1 MPGTPQKN
9 KRSAGVSISP
19 VKITEDKEPTHNDA
33 KVVSSNKT
41 KKKKYA
47 FAPINN
53 LKGKN
58 SKIPSTGVLKSISVS
73 QVRNT
78 SRPKE
83 VSKTISKNTK
93 SLPNSQVKLKHE
105 LSNMSKYHD
114 FTRDD
119 DGPMEEVIWK
129 YSPLQRDM
137 SDKTT
142 SAAEFSDE
150 YEDVQDPSSTPIVP
164 NRLKTVLNFTN
175 IHVPNANEGPF
186 AQENEDEQVR
196 PKPQNISSRGS
207 FRNIDDI
214 LDDIEGDLNIKP
226 NITKF
231 SDLPSSPTKAPNDV
245 EQPEVVAEIADN
257 INTTGDSNDGDDS
270 LIDIL
275 TQKYVEKH
283 KDITENQA
291 TVQNKKDQNNENHA
305 FQEENKFNEFHDENE
320 KNEANKE
327 NVAGEVNS
335 NNAFDENQEG
345 EGYQGSQEKEAEEEI
360 LSDEFSDD
368 SLMELLNETQTQAE
382 SNSIK
387 QEIKKVEV
395 IVSHDLKVDSDTN
408 LSTYIHRANSGAPRD
423 GVVRLVIISIRTV
436 ELPKIGTQKI
446 LECIDGKGDQTSVVV
461 RHPWVYLEFEAGDVI
476 HIIEGKNIENKRLL
490 SDDKNPKTQLANDNL
505 LVLNP
510 DVLFSATSVGS
521 SVGCLRRAVLQMKFQ
536 DPRGEPSL
544 VMTLGNIVHELLQ
557 DSIKFKL
564 SHSKILM
571 ENIVKKLDSLLE
583 TYAFSIMISN
593 EEVQTVRDLIMK
605 EHAEN
610 ILYFVNKF
618 VSKSNYGCYTSVSG
632 TRRTQPISISNVI
645 DIEENIWSPIYGL
658 KGFLDATVE
667 ANVENG
673 QKFIV
678 PLEVKTGKS
687 RSVSYEVQGLIYT
700 LLLNDRYEIP
710 IEFFLLY
717 FTRDD
722 NMTKFPSI
730 LHSIKHILMSR
741 NRMSMSFKH
750 QLQEVSEQART
761 KFELPPLLRDSSCD
775 SCFMKESCMV
785 FNKLLENG
793 TSEESGLIEGE
804 FDTITDHLVPNLPIY
819 KEFFTKYN
827 DLITKEESSITC
839 INKELFLLDG
849 LTRESRSGR
858 CLSNLIV
865 SEMTEDKEKEG
876 TYLYCFLRRNKGSN
890 TQSMLYSQITV
901 NDFVIISD
909 EEGHFCLCQGR
920 VQFIN
925 PDKVGISVK
934 RKLLNNRLLD
944 REKGIT
950 TIQSVVDSEC
960 DQSNLIATQN
970 LVTYRIDKNDIQQS
984 LSLARFNLLSL
995 FLPAVP
1001 PGLDI
1006 TDDRSKLTRK
1016 TKRSDGGNETLRS
1029 LLVDNKAPKFR
1040 DTNDDPVIPYKLP
1053 EDIALN
1059 VNQKQA
1065 IDKVMRAEDYALI
1078 LGMPGTGKTTVIA
1091 EIIKILVS
1099 KGKSVLLTSYTHSA
1113 VDNILIKLNE
1123 TSINIM
1129 RLGLKHKV
1137 HPETQKYVPNYESV
1151 ENYNDYLTKINN
1163 ISVVATTCLGIN
1175 DILFTIHEK
1184 DFDYVILDEASQ
1196 ISMPVALGPL
1206 RYGCKFIMVGDHYQL
1221 PPLIKNTPARL
1232 GGLEE
1237 SLFKTFCENHP
1248 ESVTE
1253 LTYQYRMCGDI
1264 VTLSNFL
1271 IYDNK
1276 LKCGNNEVFVQSLKL
1291 PIPDALSHYRV
1302 NSVES
1307 KEWLEDILEPNR
1319 KVIFLDYDKCTDIME
1334 QSEKD
1339 NITNVGEVEL
1349 TLQCVQGMI
1358 LSGILCEDIGVMT
1371 LYRAQL
1377 RLLKKKF
1384 NKGAYKGLEIL
1395 TADQFQGRDKK
1406 CIIISMVRRNS
1417 QLNGGSLLREL
1428 RRVNVAM
1435 TRAKSKL
1442 IIIGS
1447 KSTIGSVPEIKSFV
1461 NLLEERN
1468 WIYTMCEDGL
1478 YKYKFPEK
1486 PADSEKPHDSFKKRT
1501 GTKAIT
1507 SKSKLVSDKP
1517 IIKEIL
1523 QEYES

>member
-1 MPGTPQKN
+1 MSGTPQKN
-9 KRSAGVSISP
+9 KRSASISVSP
-19 VKITEDKEPTHNDA
+19 VKKTEEKELNHNDSKMTLSKQA
-33 KVVSSNKT
+33 KR
-41 KKKKYA
+41 KKKYA

-53 LKGKN
+53 LNGKN
-58 SKIPSTGVLKSISVS
+58 SKISNAGVLKSISVS

-78 SRPKE
+78 SRTKE
-83 VSKTISKNTK
+83 INKTVSKSAKPL
-93 SLPNSQVKLKHE
+93 SNSQVKLKRE
-105 LSNMSKYHD
+105 VSNLSRHHD
-114 FTRDD
+114 FAHEE
-119 DGPMEEVIWK
+119 DGPVEEVIWK

-142 SAAEFSDE
+142 SAAEYSDD
-150 YEDVQDPSSTPIVP
+150 YGDVQNPSSTPIVP
-164 NRLKTVLNFTN
+164 NRLKTVLSFTN
-175 IHVPNANEGPF
+175 IHVPNADTNQF
-186 AQENEDEQVR
+186 VQENEDGQVR
-196 PKPQNISSRGS
+196 PKLADISPRGS
-207 FRNIDDI
+207 LRNIDDI
-214 LDDIEGDLNIKP
+214 LDDIEGDLTIKP
-226 NITKF
+226 TMTKF
-231 SDLPSSPTKAPNDV
+231 SDLPSSPIKAPNV
-245 EQPEVVAEIADN
+245 EQQPEVVVEAADN

-275 TQKYVEKH
+275 TQKYVEKR
-283 KDITENQA
+283 KDEVQMTTESNVNQRKRA
-291 TVQNKKDQNNENHA
+291 QESCKEDEKIEMSKESNDNK
-305 FQEENKFNEFHDENE
+305 
-320 KNEANKE
+320 
-327 NVAGEVNS
+327 NVDNQVKTE
-335 NNAFDENQEG
+335 NAFDKNQEDRI
-345 EGYQGSQEKEAEEEI
+345 YQRTEENEEKEENP
-360 LSDEFSDD
+360 SDEFSDD
-368 SLMELLNETQTQAE
+368 SLIELLNETQTQAG
-382 SNSIK
+382 SNAIEK
-387 QEIKKVEV
+387 EIDKVEKM
-395 IVSHDLKVDSDTN
+395 VSNDLKVATDPA
-408 LSTYIHRANSGAPRD
+408 LSTYALRAKFGAPRD
-423 GVVRLVIISIRTV
+423 GVVRLVIVSLRNV

-446 LECIDGKGDQTSVVV
+446 LECIDGKGEQSSVVV
-461 RHPWVYLEFEAGDVI
+461 RHPWVYLEFEVGDVI

-521 SVGCLRRAVLQMKFQ
+521 SVGCLRRAILQMQFQ

-557 DSIKFKL
+557 DSIKYKL
-564 SHSKILM
+564 SHSKISM
-571 ENIVKKLDSLLE
+571 ETIVQKLDFLLE
-583 TYAFSIMISN
+583 TYSFSIIICN
-593 EEVQTVRDLIMK
+593 EEIQYVKELIMK

-618 VSKSNYGCYTSVSG
+618 VSKSNYGCYTSISG

-667 ANVENG
+667 ANVENN
-673 QKFIV
+673 KKHIV

-710 IEFFLLY
+710 IDFFLLY

-722 NMTKFPSI
+722 NMTKFPSV

-750 QLQEVSEQART
+750 QLQEVSGQAQS

-775 SCFMKESCMV
+775 SCFMKDSCMV
-785 FNKLLENG
+785 LNKLLEDG

-804 FDTITDHLVPNLPIY
+804 FDILTQHLSQNLATY

-827 DLITKEESSITC
+827 DLITKEESSVTC
-839 INKELFLLDG
+839 VNKELFLLDG
-849 LTRESRSGR
+849 STRESRSGR
-858 CLSNLIV
+858 CLSNLVV
-865 SEMTEDKEKEG
+865 SEVVEHEKNEG
-876 TYLYCFLRRNKGSN
+876 TYVYCFSRRKNDSN
-890 TQSMLYSQITV
+890 SQSMLSSQIAA

-925 PDKVGISVK
+925 LDKIGISVK

-944 REKGIT
+944 KERGVT
-950 TIQSVVDSEC
+950 TIQSVVDSEL

-970 LVTYRIDKNDIQQS
+970 SVTYRIDKNDIQQS

-995 FLPAVP
+995 FLPAVS
-1001 PGLDI
+1001 PGVDVI
-1006 TDDRSKLTRK
+1006 DEKSKLCRK
-1016 TKRSDGGNETLRS
+1016 TKRSDGGNEILRS
-1029 LLVDNKAPKFR
+1029 LLVDNRAPKFR
-1040 DTNDDPVIPYKLP
+1040 GVSDDPVIPYKLP
-1053 EDIALN
+1053 EDIKLN
-1059 VNQKQA
+1059 LDQKEA

-1099 KGKSVLLTSYTHSA
+1099 KGKRVLLTSYTHSA
-1113 VDNILIKLNE
+1113 VDNILIKLKN
-1123 TSINIM
+1123 TRISIM
-1129 RLGLKHKV
+1129 RLGMKHKV
-1137 HPETQKYVPNYESV
+1137 HPDAQKYVPNYASV
-1151 ENYNDYLTKINN
+1151 KNYSDYLIKINSS
-1163 ISVVATTCLGIN
+1163 SVIATTCLGIN
-1175 DILFTIHEK
+1175 DILFALNEK

-1206 RYGCKFIMVGDHYQL
+1206 RYGYRFIMVGDHYQL
-1221 PPLIKNTPARL
+1221 PPLVKNGAARL

-1237 SLFKTFCENHP
+1237 SLFKTFCEMHP
-1248 ESVTE
+1248 ESVVE
-1253 LTYQYRMCGDI
+1253 LTFQYRMCGDI

-1291 PIPDALSHYRV
+1291 PMPEALSQFRDKSV
-1302 NSVES
+1302 NS
-1307 KEWLEDILEPNR
+1307 KQWLEDILEPTR
-1319 KVIFLDYDKCTDIME
+1319 KVIFLDYDNCPDIME

-1339 NITNVGEVEL
+1339 NITNHGEAEL
-1349 TLQCVQGMI
+1349 TLQCVEGMI
-1358 LSGILCEDIGVMT
+1358 LSGVPCEDIGVMT

-1384 NKGAYKGLEIL
+1384 SKDVYEGLEIL

-1417 QLNGGSLLREL
+1417 QLNGGALLREL

-1468 WIYTMCEDGL
+1468 WVYTMCKDAL
-1478 YKYKFPEK
+1478 YKYKFPDRSTATDEARK
-1486 PADSEKPHDSFKKRT
+1486 GFEKRT
-1501 GTKAIT
+1501 GAKPIT
-1507 SKSKLVSDKP
+1507 SKSKFVSDKP
-1517 IIKEIL
+1517 IIKEVL

>member
-9 KRSAGVSISP
+9 KRSASISISP
-19 VKITEDKEPTHNDA
+19 MKTAEEKEPPHNDSKA
-33 KVVSSNKT
+33 T
-41 KKKKYA
+41 KLNQTKRKKKYA

-53 LKGKN
+53 LNGKS
-58 SKIPSTGVLKSISVS
+58 SKIPNAGVLKSISVS

-78 SRPKE
+78 ARTKE
-83 VSKTISKNTK
+83 TSKTISKSTK
-93 SLPNSQVKLKHE
+93 SLPSSQAKLKRE
-105 LSNMSKYHD
+105 VSNMTKYHD
-114 FTRDD
+114 FSHDE

-142 SAAEFSDE
+142 SAAEFSDD
-150 YEDVQDPSSTPIVP
+150 YEDAQNPSSTPIVP

-175 IHVPNANEGPF
+175 IHVPSVNENPIT
-186 AQENEDEQVR
+186 QENADDQTRSR
-196 PKPQNISSRGS
+196 PTNISPRGS

-214 LDDIEGDLNIKP
+214 LDDIEGDLTLKP
-226 NITKF
+226 KMTKF
-231 SDLPSSPTKAPNDV
+231 NDLPSSPTKAPDV
-245 EQPEVVAEIADN
+245 AQPEVIVERADN
-257 INTTGDSNDGDDS
+257 VNTTGDSNDGDDS

-275 TQKYVEKH
+275 TQKYVEKY
-283 KDITENQA
+283 KDVGESQIANQSSG
-291 TVQNKKDQNNENHA
+291 DDRLSEES
-305 FQEENKFNEFHDENE
+305 EENEENE
-320 KNEANKE
+320 TKKANKVNELNKSQADHTCLKIQETERNGE
-327 NVAGEVNS
+327 N
-335 NNAFDENQEG
+335 
-345 EGYQGSQEKEAEEEI
+345 

-368 SLMELLNETQTQAE
+368 SLIELLNVNETQTAPNVIE
-382 SNSIK
+382 
-387 QEIKKVEV
+387 QEIEKVEEM
-395 IVSHDLKVDSDTN
+395 VSHDLKVDYDTD
-408 LSTYIHRANSGAPRD
+408 LSTYILKAKSGAPRK
-423 GVVRLVIISIRTV
+423 GVVRLVVTSIRTV

-446 LECIDGKGDQTSVVV
+446 LECIDAKGELSSVVV

-510 DVLFSATSVGS
+510 DILFSATSVGS
-521 SVGCLRRAVLQMKFQ
+521 SVGCLRRAILQMQFK

-557 DSIKFKL
+557 DSITYKL
-564 SHSKILM
+564 SHSKISM
-571 ENIVKKLDSLLE
+571 EYLVQKLDSLLE
-583 TYAFSIMISN
+583 TYSFAIMICN
-593 EEVQTVRDLIMK
+593 EEIQYVKELVIK

-610 ILYFVNKF
+610 ILHFVNKY
-618 VSKSNYGCYTSVSG
+618 VSKNNYGCYTSVSG

-667 ANVENG
+667 ANVENN
-673 QKFIV
+673 QKCIV

-710 IEFFLLY
+710 IDFFLLY
-717 FTRDD
+717 FTRDQ
-722 NMTKFPSI
+722 NMTKYPSI

-750 QLQEVSEQART
+750 QLQEVYGQAPS

-775 SCFMKESCMV
+775 TCFMKESCMV
-785 FNKLLENG
+785 LNKLLENG

-804 FDTITDHLVPNLPIY
+804 FDTLTEHLLPNLTIY
-819 KEFFTKYN
+819 KDFFTKYN

-849 LTRESRSGR
+849 FTRESRSGR
-858 CLSNLIV
+858 CLSNLV
-865 SEMTEDKEKEG
+865 VLEMIDHEEKEG
-876 TYLYCFLRRNKGSN
+876 TYLYCFQRHGKDND
-890 TQSMLYSQITV
+890 TQSMLSSQITV

-925 PDKVGISVK
+925 PDNIGISVK

-944 REKGIT
+944 KERGVT
-950 TIQSVVDSEC
+950 TIKSVVDS
-960 DQSNLIATQN
+960 DLDLSNLVATQN

-995 FLPAVP
+995 FLPAVS

-1006 TDDRSKLTRK
+1006 IDERSKLTRK
-1016 TKRSDGGNETLRS
+1016 TKRSDGGNETLRT
-1029 LLVDNKAPKFR
+1029 LLVDNRAPIFR
-1040 DTNDDPVIPYKLP
+1040 GVNDDPVIPYDLP
-1053 EDIALN
+1053 ADIALN
-1059 VNQKQA
+1059 VDQRLA
-1065 IDKVMRAEDYALI
+1065 IDKIMRAEDYALI

-1113 VDNILIKLNE
+1113 VDNILMKLNN

-1129 RLGLKHKV
+1129 RLGLKQRV
-1137 HPETQKYVPNYESV
+1137 HSDTQKYVPNYESV
-1151 ENYNDYLTKINN
+1151 KSYSDYLAKINSA
-1163 ISVVATTCLGIN
+1163 SVVATTCLGIS
-1175 DILFTIHEK
+1175 DVLFTLHEK

-1221 PPLIKNTPARL
+1221 PPLVKNDAARL
-1232 GGLEE
+1232 GGLED
-1237 SLFKTFCENHP
+1237 SLFKTFCEKHP
-1248 ESVTE
+1248 ESVVE

-1271 IYDNK
+1271 IYENK
-1276 LKCGNNEVFVQSLKL
+1276 LKCGNNEVFVQSLEL
-1291 PIPDALSHYRV
+1291 PIKGALSQYR
-1302 NSVES
+1302 SESIES
-1307 KEWLEDILEPNR
+1307 KNWLEDILEPNR
-1319 KVIFLDYDKCTDIME
+1319 KVIFLNYDRCPDIME

-1339 NITNVGEVEL
+1339 NITNVGEAEL
-1349 TLQCVQGMI
+1349 TLQCVEGMM
-1358 LSGILCEDIGVMT
+1358 LSGVPCEDIGVMT

-1384 NKGAYKGLEIL
+1384 NKDAYKGLEIL

-1468 WIYTMCEDGL
+1468 WIYTMCKDGP
-1478 YKYKFPEK
+1478 YKYKFPERLVN
-1486 PADSEKPHDSFKKRT
+1486 SEMAYKGFKKRT
-1501 GTKAIT
+1501 GAKAIT
-1507 SKSKLVSDKP
+1507 SQSKLVSDKP

>member
-9 KRSAGVSISP
+9 KRSASISVSP
-19 VKITEDKEPTHNDA
+19 GKKTDEKDLICNDSKVTLSKQA
-33 KVVSSNKT
+33 KR
-41 KKKKYA
+41 KKKYA
-47 FAPINN
+47 FAPMNN
-53 LKGKN
+53 LNGKS
-58 SKIPSTGVLKSISVS
+58 SKISNVSVLKSISVS

-78 SRPKE
+78 SRTKE
-83 VSKTISKNTK
+83 ANNIVNKNAK
-93 SLPNSQVKLKHE
+93 SLSNSQAKLKRE
-105 LSNMSKYHD
+105 GSNLSRHHD
-114 FTRDD
+114 FTHDE

-129 YSPLQRDM
+129 YSPMQRDM
-137 SDKTT
+137 SDKTA
-142 SAAEFSDE
+142 SAAEFSDD
-150 YEDVQDPSSTPIVP
+150 YGDVQNPSSTPIVP
-164 NRLKTVLNFTN
+164 NRLKTVLSFTN
-175 IHVPNANEGPF
+175 IHVPNADENQL
-186 AQENEDEQVR
+186 AQENIDEQVR
-196 PKPQNISSRGS
+196 PKIANTSPRGS

-214 LDDIEGDLNIKP
+214 LDDIEGDLTIKP
-226 NITKF
+226 RIAKF
-231 SDLPSSPTKAPNDV
+231 SDLPSSPIKAPND
-245 EQPEVVAEIADN
+245 EQVQSEVVSDTTDN
-257 INTTGDSNDGDDS
+257 TNTTGESNDGDDS

-275 TQKYVEKH
+275 TQKYVEKR
-283 KDITENQA
+283 KVEGQV
-291 TVQNKKDQNNENHA
+291 TVQSKNDPVDRAHQIDKKNGRYKKTNDNEQNTANVNSKA
-305 FQEENKFNEFHDENE
+305 DPDDACDRNQEDRKYQRSPENE
-320 KNEANKE
+320 VK
-327 NVAGEVNS
+327 
-335 NNAFDENQEG
+335 
-345 EGYQGSQEKEAEEEI
+345 
-360 LSDEFSDD
+360 LSDESSNESSDD
-368 SLMELLNETQTQAE
+368 LLIELLNETQTQRE
-382 SNSIK
+382 SNAIE
-387 QEIKKVEV
+387 QEIEKVEKM
-395 IVSHDLKVDSDTN
+395 VSNDLKVASDST
-408 LSTYIHRANSGAPRD
+408 LSTYALKAKSGAPRD
-423 GVVRLVIISIRTV
+423 GVVRLVIISLRSV

-446 LECIDGKGDQTSVVV
+446 LECIDGKGKQSSVVV
-461 RHPWVYLEFEAGDVI
+461 RHPWVYLEFEVGDVI

-510 DVLFSATSVGS
+510 DILFSATSVGS
-521 SVGCLRRAVLQMKFQ
+521 SVGCLRRAILQMQFQ

-557 DSIKFKL
+557 DSIKYKL
-564 SHSKILM
+564 SHSKISM
-571 ENIVKKLDSLLE
+571 EKITQKLDCLLE
-583 TYAFSIMISN
+583 SYSFSIMICN
-593 EEVQTVRDLIMK
+593 EDVQSVKELILK

-610 ILYFVNKF
+610 ILFFVNKY

-667 ANVENG
+667 ANVENN
-673 QKFIV
+673 QKYIV

-687 RSVSYEVQGLIYT
+687 RSVSHEVQGLIYT

-710 IEFFLLY
+710 IDFFLLY

-722 NMTKFPSI
+722 NMAKFPSV

-741 NRMSMSFKH
+741 NRMSMGFKH
-750 QLQEVSEQART
+750 QLQEVYGQTRT

-775 SCFMKESCMV
+775 SCFMKESCMIL
-785 FNKLLENG
+785 NKLLENG

-804 FDTITDHLVPNLPIY
+804 FDTLTEHLLPNLATY

-839 INKELFLLDG
+839 INKELFLLDSF
-849 LTRESRSGR
+849 TRESRSGR

-865 SEMTEDKEKEG
+865 SEMVENEKNEG
-876 TYLYCFLRRNKGSN
+876 TYLYCFSRHNKDNNS
-890 TQSMLYSQITV
+890 QSMLTSQIAV
-901 NDFVIISD
+901 SDFVIISD

-920 VQFIN
+920 VQFITT
-925 PDKVGISVK
+925 DRIGISIK

-944 REKGIT
+944 KERGIT
-950 TIQSVVDSEC
+950 TIQSVVDPGIN
-960 DQSNLIATQN
+960 QSNFIATQN

-995 FLPAVP
+995 FLPTVL

-1006 TDDRSKLTRK
+1006 IDERSKLCRK
-1016 TKRSDGGNETLRS
+1016 TKSSDGGNETLRS
-1029 LLVDNKAPKFR
+1029 LLVDNRAPKFR
-1040 DTNDDPVIPYKLP
+1040 DVNDDPLIPYKLT
-1053 EDIALN
+1053 EDLTLN
-1059 VNQKQA
+1059 LNQKDA
-1065 IDKVMRAEDYALI
+1065 IDKVMRAEDFALI

-1099 KGKSVLLTSYTHSA
+1099 KGKSILLTSYTHSA
-1113 VDNILIKLNE
+1113 VDNILIKLKDTN
-1123 TSINIM
+1123 IDIM
-1129 RLGLKHKV
+1129 RLGMKHKI
-1137 HPETQKYVPNYESV
+1137 HPDVLKYVPNYALVKS
-1151 ENYNDYLTKINN
+1151 YNDYLTKINN
-1163 ISVVATTCLGIN
+1163 TSVIATTCLGIN
-1175 DILFTIHEK
+1175 DILFTLREK

-1206 RYGCKFIMVGDHYQL
+1206 RYGHRFIMVGDHYQL
-1221 PPLIKNTPARL
+1221 PPLVKNEAARL

-1237 SLFKTFCENHP
+1237 SLFKTFCEKYP
-1248 ESVTE
+1248 ESVVE

-1264 VTLSNFL
+1264 VSLSNFL

-1291 PIPDALSHYRV
+1291 PIPEALVQYRDKSD
-1302 NSVES
+1302 NS
-1307 KEWLEDILEPNR
+1307 KQWLEDIMEPTR
-1319 KVIFLDYDKCTDIME
+1319 KVVFLDYDNCPNIVE

-1339 NITNVGEVEL
+1339 NITNHGEAEL
-1349 TLQCVQGMI
+1349 TLQCVEGMI
-1358 LSGILCEDIGVMT
+1358 MSGISCEDIGVMT

-1384 NKGAYKGLEIL
+1384 NNDAYKGLEIL

-1461 NLLEERN
+1461 NLLEERK
-1468 WIYTMCEDGL
+1468 WIYTMCQNAL
-1478 YKYKFPEK
+1478 NKYKFPQR
-1486 PADSEKPHDSFKKRT
+1486 PATTDGAHHGFRKRT
-1501 GTKAIT
+1501 GAKPIT
-1507 SKSKLVSDKP
+1507 STSKFVSDKP
-1517 IIKEIL
+1517 IIKEVL

>member
-9 KRSAGVSISP
+9 KRSASISVSP
-19 VKITEDKEPTHNDA
+19 AKKTEEKEIIQNDSKA
-33 KVVSSNKT
+33 ILSKQT
-41 KKKKYA
+41 KRKKKYA

-53 LKGKN
+53 LNGKN
-58 SKIPSTGVLKSISVS
+58 TKVSNASVLKSIAVS

-78 SRPKE
+78 SRTKDINKA
-83 VSKTISKNTK
+83 VSKSVKQ
-93 SLPNSQVKLKHE
+93 LPNSQVKPKRE
-105 LSNMSKYHD
+105 MSNLSRHHD
-114 FTRDD
+114 FTQDE

-142 SAAEFSDE
+142 SAAEYSDD
-150 YEDVQDPSSTPIVP
+150 YEDVQNPSSTPIVP
-164 NRLKTVLNFTN
+164 NRLKTVLSFTN
-175 IHVPNANEGPF
+175 IQVPNADVNQF
-186 AQENEDEQVR
+186 IQENGNEQVR
-196 PKPQNISSRGS
+196 PKPAEISTRESL
-207 FRNIDDI
+207 RNIDDI
-214 LDDIEGDLNIKP
+214 LDDIEGDLTIKP
-226 NITKF
+226 TITKF
-231 SDLPSSPTKAPNDV
+231 SDLPSSPIKAPNV
-245 EQPEVVAEIADN
+245 EKKAEIDAEEVDKMDS
-257 INTTGDSNDGDDS
+257 TGDSNDGDDS

-275 TQKYVEKH
+275 TQKYVEKR
-283 KDITENQA
+283 KSESQITIQGNTNQKSGAQESCGKNDNTKSRGEIEDHENVDNQA
-291 TVQNKKDQNNENHA
+291 KAGNA
-305 FQEENKFNEFHDENE
+305 FYENE
-320 KNEANKE
+320 EDSNCQRIKKNEKIE
-327 NVAGEVNS
+327 YNS
-335 NNAFDENQEG
+335 
-345 EGYQGSQEKEAEEEI
+345 
-360 LSDEFSDD
+360 SDEFSDD
-368 SLMELLNETQTQAE
+368 SLIELFNETQTQVE
-382 SNSIK
+382 PNTIE
-387 QEIKKVEV
+387 QDLDKVEKM
-395 IVSHDLKVDSDTN
+395 VSDDLRIATDST
-408 LSTYIHRANSGAPRD
+408 LSAYALRAKSGAPRD
-423 GVVRLVIISIRTV
+423 GVVRLVIVSLRSV

-446 LECIDGKGDQTSVVV
+446 LECIDGKGEQSSVVV

-521 SVGCLRRAVLQMKFQ
+521 SVGCLRRSILQMQFQ

-557 DSIKFKL
+557 DSIKYKL
-564 SHSKILM
+564 SHNKISM
-571 ENIVKKLDSLLE
+571 EIIIQKLDSLLE
-583 TYAFSIMISN
+583 TYSFSIIICN
-593 EEVQTVRDLIMK
+593 EEIQYVKELVMK

-618 VSKSNYGCYTSVSG
+618 VSKSNYGCYTSISG

-667 ANVENG
+667 ANVENN
-673 QKFIV
+673 KKHIV

-717 FTRDD
+717 FTRDK
-722 NMTKFPSI
+722 NMTKFPSV

-741 NRMSMSFKH
+741 NRMSMNFKH
-750 QLQEVSEQART
+750 QLQEVFGQAQSR
-761 KFELPPLLRDSSCD
+761 FELPPLLRDSSCD
-775 SCFMKESCMV
+775 SCFIKESCMV
-785 FNKLLENG
+785 LNKLLEDG
-793 TSEESGLIEGE
+793 TPEESGLVEGE
-804 FDTITDHLVPNLPIY
+804 FEILTNHLSQNLANY

-839 INKELFLLDG
+839 VNKELFLLDG
-849 LTRESRSGR
+849 STRESRSGR
-858 CLSNLIV
+858 CLSGLVV
-865 SEMTEDKEKEG
+865 SEVVEHEKTEG
-876 TYLYCFLRRNKGSN
+876 AYIYCFSRRRNDNNS
-890 TQSMLYSQITV
+890 QSMLSSQIAA

-925 PDKVGISVK
+925 PAKIGISVK

-944 REKGIT
+944 KEKGVT
-950 TIQSVVDSEC
+950 TIQSVVESELE
-960 DQSNLIATQN
+960 QSNLIATQN

-995 FLPAVP
+995 FLPAVS
-1001 PGLDI
+1001 PGVDI
-1006 TDDRSKLTRK
+1006 VDERSKLCRK
-1016 TKRSDGGNETLRS
+1016 TKRSDGGNEILRS
-1029 LLVDNKAPKFR
+1029 LLVDNRAPKFR
-1040 DTNDDPVIPYKLP
+1040 DAIDDPVIPYKLSK
-1053 EDIALN
+1053 DTTLN
-1059 VNQKQA
+1059 LNQKEA

-1099 KGKSVLLTSYTHSA
+1099 EGKRVLLTSYTHSA
-1113 VDNILIKLNE
+1113 VDNILIKLRN
-1123 TSINIM
+1123 TSISIM
-1129 RLGLKHKV
+1129 RLGMKHKV
-1137 HPETQKYVPNYESV
+1137 HPDTQKYVPNYASV
-1151 ENYNDYLTKINN
+1151 KSYNDYLSKINST
-1163 ISVVATTCLGIN
+1163 SVVATTCLGIN
-1175 DILFTIHEK
+1175 DILFTLNEK

-1206 RYGCKFIMVGDHYQL
+1206 RYGNRFIMVGDHYQL
-1221 PPLIKNTPARL
+1221 PPLVKNDAARL

-1237 SLFKTFCENHP
+1237 SLFKTFCEKHP
-1248 ESVTE
+1248 ESVAE
-1253 LTYQYRMCGDI
+1253 LTLQYRMCGDI

-1276 LKCGNNEVFVQSLKL
+1276 LKCGNNEVFAQSLEL
-1291 PIPDALSHYRV
+1291 PMPEALSQYRNESA
-1302 NSVES
+1302 NS
-1307 KEWLEDILEPNR
+1307 KQWLEDILEPTR
-1319 KVIFLDYDKCTDIME
+1319 KVVFLNYDNCPDIIE

-1339 NITNVGEVEL
+1339 NITNHGEAEL
-1349 TLQCVQGMI
+1349 TLQCVEGML
-1358 LSGILCEDIGVMT
+1358 LSGVPCEDIGVMT

-1377 RLLKKKF
+1377 RLLKKIF
-1384 NKGAYKGLEIL
+1384 NKNVYDGLEIL

-1417 QLNGGSLLREL
+1417 QLNGGALLKEL

-1468 WIYTMCEDGL
+1468 WVYTMCKDAL
-1478 YKYKFPEK
+1478 YKYKFPDRSNAIDEARK
-1486 PADSEKPHDSFKKRT
+1486 GCGKRT
-1501 GTKAIT
+1501 GAKPIT
-1507 SKSKLVSDKP
+1507 SKSKFVSDKP

>member
-9 KRSAGVSISP
+9 KRSASISISP
-19 VKITEDKEPTHNDA
+19 VKTLIEEKEPAHNDS
-33 KVVSSNKT
+33 KKTSSKQT
-41 KKKKYA
+41 KRKKKYA

-53 LKGKN
+53 LNGK
-58 SKIPSTGVLKSISVS
+58 SGKIPNTSVLKSISVS

-78 SRPKE
+78 SRVKE
-83 VSKTISKNTK
+83 VNMTISKSGN
-93 SLPNSQVKLKHE
+93 SLPSPQVKLKRE
-105 LSNMSKYHD
+105 VSNMSKYHD
-114 FTRDD
+114 LTHDE

-142 SAAEFSDE
+142 SAAEFSDD
-150 YEDVQDPSSTPIVP
+150 YEAVQDPSSTPIVP

-175 IHVPNANEGPF
+175 IHVPSADENPF
-186 AQENEDEQVR
+186 TQENEDEQIR
-196 PKPQNISSRGS
+196 PKHANISPRGS

-214 LDDIEGDLNIKP
+214 LDDIEGDLTIEP
-226 NITKF
+226 RSSKF
-231 SDLPSSPTKAPNDV
+231 SDLPSSPTKAPNV
-245 EQPEVVAEIADN
+245 EQPEAAAETADDLS
-257 INTTGDSNDGDDS
+257 TTGDSNDGDDS

-283 KDITENQA
+283 KDDIQVAIQSKDDQENE
-291 TVQNKKDQNNENHA
+291 THETH
-305 FQEENKFNEFHDENE
+305 EENE
-320 KNEANKE
+320 KNEKSGESKGDVVNKIKRDD
-327 NVAGEVNS
+327 
-335 NNAFDENQEG
+335 AFDNNQDDR
-345 EGYQGSQEKEAEEEI
+345 GYQRSQEKEEEEKR

-368 SLMELLNETQTQAE
+368 SLIELLNETQTQAE
-382 SNSIK
+382 SNAIE
-387 QEIKKVEV
+387 QEIEKVEV
-395 IVSHDLKVDSDTN
+395 MVSHDLKVDSDTT
-408 LSTYIHRANSGAPRD
+408 LSTYVLRAKFSAPRD
-423 GVVRLVIISIRTV
+423 GVIRLVIISIRTV

-446 LECIDGKGDQTSVVV
+446 LECIDAKGGQSSVVV

-510 DVLFSATSVGS
+510 DILFSATSVGS

-557 DSIKFKL
+557 DSIKYKL
-564 SHSKILM
+564 SHSKITV
-571 ENIVKKLDSLLE
+571 ESIVQKLDSLLE
-583 TYAFSIMISN
+583 SYSFSIMICN
-593 EEVQTVRDLIMK
+593 EEIQAVKELIIK
-605 EHAEN
+605 EHVEN

-667 ANVENG
+667 ANVENN
-673 QKFIV
+673 QKCIV

-710 IEFFLLY
+710 IDFFLLY
-717 FTRDD
+717 FTRDE
-722 NMTKFPSI
+722 NMSKFPSI

-750 QLQEVSEQART
+750 QLQEVFGQGQSR
-761 KFELPPLLRDSSCD
+761 FELPPLLRDSSCD

-785 FNKLLENG
+785 LNKLLENG
-793 TSEESGLIEGE
+793 TSEESGLVEGE
-804 FDTITDHLVPNLPIY
+804 FDTLTRHLLPNLTTY

-849 LTRESRSGR
+849 STRESRSGR
-858 CLSNLIV
+858 CLSNLVV
-865 SEMTEDKEKEG
+865 SEVVEHKEKEG
-876 TYLYCFLRRNKGSN
+876 TYSYCFLRSN
-890 TQSMLYSQITV
+890 QDTNAQSMLSSQITV

-909 EEGHFCLCQGR
+909 EKGHFCLCQGR

-925 PDKVGISVK
+925 SDKIGVSIK

-944 REKGIT
+944 RERGIT
-950 TIQSVVDSEC
+950 TIQSVVDSKL

-970 LVTYRIDKNDIQQS
+970 LVKYRIDKNDIQQS

-1006 TDDRSKLTRK
+1006 IDERSKLARK

-1029 LLVDNKAPKFR
+1029 FLIDNRAPKFR
-1040 DTNDDPVIPYKLP
+1040 GISDDPVIPYELS
-1053 EDIALN
+1053 EDITLN

-1065 IDKVMRAEDYALI
+1065 IDTVMRAEDYALI

-1099 KGKSVLLTSYTHSA
+1099 KGKTVLLTSYTHSA
-1113 VDNILIKLNE
+1113 VDNILTKLIK
-1123 TSINIM
+1123 TTINIT

-1137 HPETQKYVPNYESV
+1137 HPDTQKYVPNYESTKS
-1151 ENYNDYLTKINN
+1151 YKDHLAKINST
-1163 ISVVATTCLGIN
+1163 SVVATTCLGIN
-1175 DILFTIHEK
+1175 DVFFTLHER

-1221 PPLIKNTPARL
+1221 PPLVKNDAARL

-1237 SLFKTFCENHP
+1237 SLFKTFCEKHP
-1248 ESVTE
+1248 ESVVE

-1276 LKCGNNEVFVQSLKL
+1276 LKCGNDEVFVQSLTL
-1291 PIPDALSHYRV
+1291 PIPDALKQYR
-1302 NSVES
+1302 NKSIGS

-1319 KVIFLDYDKCTDIME
+1319 KVIFLDYDKCPDIME
-1334 QSEKD
+1334 KSEKD
-1339 NITNVGEVEL
+1339 NITNVGEAQIS
-1349 TLQCVQGMI
+1349 LQCVEGMI
-1358 LSGILCEDIGVMT
+1358 LSGIPCEDIGVMT

-1377 RLLKKKF
+1377 RLLKKIF
-1384 NKGAYKGLEIL
+1384 NKDAYKGLEIL

-1417 QLNGGSLLREL
+1417 QLNGGSLLKEL

-1447 KSTIGSVPEIKSFV
+1447 KSTIGSVSEIKSFV
-1461 NLLEERN
+1461 DLLEGRN
-1468 WIYTMCEDGL
+1468 WIYTMCKDGP
-1478 YKYKFPEK
+1478 YKYNFPERL
-1486 PADSEKPHDSFKKRT
+1486 ASTEGTHNGLRKRT
-1501 GTKAIT
+1501 GAKPIT
-1507 SKSKLVSDKP
+1507 SESKLVSDKP
-1517 IIKEIL
+1517 IIREVL